1 MLVNLLDDQ
10 VRQSLVMNNVCCDI
24 LKLAAA
30 SQEVIIS
37 PIIPLFHCPMCHKQH
52 MFNFSSTANS
62 LENDAT

>member
-37 PIIPLFHCPMCHKQH
+37 PIIPLFHCHVPCVTNNTCLTFPALQ
-52 MFNFSSTANS
+52 TV
-62 LENDAT
+62 